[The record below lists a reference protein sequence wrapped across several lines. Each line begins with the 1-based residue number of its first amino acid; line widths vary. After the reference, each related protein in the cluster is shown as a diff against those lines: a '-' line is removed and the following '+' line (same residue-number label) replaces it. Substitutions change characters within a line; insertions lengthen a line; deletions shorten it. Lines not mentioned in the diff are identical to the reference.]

1 MNEFADATKLLVLI
15 AIAAV
20 IMFVARRFSESPSG
34 HEFTPPEPHKETPPV
49 VPVTGSEIPF
59 PIDVR
64 ELESEYGSAV
74 KRPRIL
80 NYWFRKTDLI
90 AGPEDK
96 NLFCDEFFMEMV
108 SDDDG
113 HRWTAEHLI
122 ATPRG
127 LEKMMAENNYSSFF
141 GDGMIVVPR
150 YELAHIVRAVLERY
164 MDDGV
169 HEQTLENKPPAE

>member
-1 MNEFADATKLLVLI
+1 MSEFADATKLLVLI

-20 IMFVARRFSESPSG
+20 IMFVARRFSELPSG
-34 HEFTPPEPHKETPPV
+34 DELTPLEPQTEIPPV

-59 PIDVR
+59 PFDVR
-64 ELESEYGSAV
+64 ELESEYGGAA

-80 NYWFRKTDLI
+80 NYWFRKTDLV
-90 AGPEDK
+90 AGPDDK
-96 NLFCDEFFMEMV
+96 SVFCDEFFMEMV
-108 SDDDG
+108 SDDAG

-150 YELAHIVRAVLERY
+150 YELAHILRAVLERY

-169 HEQTLENKPPAE
+169 HEEPLENKPPVE